1 MQTTMADE
9 IPIVTKLRPV
19 GNRVLRIRFAGD
31 RRDYQIDLTGFFARS
46 RHFAPLLQD
55 AATFAKAAVIED
67 GIGIAWPLKTRW
79 GNLDVSASTLRRIAE
94 EQLPMTG
101 ADFSAWREHLGLS
114 LSEAAKLLGVS
125 RRTVMSYLKKD
136 ELPSIV
142 AIACRALTRDKH
154 VLAAHYVPVRK
165 TARHAA

>member
-1 MQTTMADE
+1 MADD

-19 GNRVLRIRFAGD
+19 GSRTLRVRFAGE
-31 RRDYQIDLTGFFARS
+31 RRDYQIDLTGLFARS
-46 RHFAPLLQD
+46 KHFAPLVED
-55 AATFAKAAVIED
+55 AAMFAKVGIIED
-67 GIGIAWPLKTRW
+67 GLGIAWPLKTKW
-79 GNLDVSASTLRRIAE
+79 GNLDVSASTLRRIAQ

-101 ADFSAWREHLGLS
+101 ADFSAWRKQLDLS

-154 VLAAHYVPVRK
+154 VLAAHYVPARK
-165 TARHAA
+165 TTRDAA